1 MLENNPETLKIVYK
15 NFPLRSHKLARP
27 AAEGAMA
34 ANEQGKFWEFHDKVF
49 SFITSP
55 SKKKLDKKELGLIPI
70 DLNLDMPRY
79 LASLKNPA
87 IKELIN
93 RDLREGKL
101 AGVTGTPTL
110 FVNGRRVENRS
121 PQGIQQMINQELKK
135 LRSKVAK

>member
-1 MLENNPETLKIVYK
+1 
-15 NFPLRSHKLARP
+15 
-27 AAEGAMA
+27 MA
-34 ANEQGKFWEFHDKVF
+34 ANEQGRFWEFHDKVF

-55 SKKKLDKKELGLIPI
+55 SKKKFDKKELGLIPI

-93 RDLREGKL
+93 RDLREGKI

-110 FVNGRRVENRS
+110 FVNGRKVESRS
-121 PQGIQQMINQELKK
+121 SQGIQQMINQELKK